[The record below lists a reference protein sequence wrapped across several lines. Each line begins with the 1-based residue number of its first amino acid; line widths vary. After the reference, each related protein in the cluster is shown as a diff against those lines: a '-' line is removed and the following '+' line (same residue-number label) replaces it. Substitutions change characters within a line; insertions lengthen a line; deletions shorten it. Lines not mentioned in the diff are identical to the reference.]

1 MPGQDPPLT
10 FTRFGGVQ
18 PPQVNVQVDQAP
30 EPEKRSQSA
39 RFSELEDFKTQFFAS
54 QYQLQFQPRN
64 GQLRLGV
71 TNPLAD
77 TNRQNRVG
85 NLEEKPQ
92 VVQNGVQQEYGP
104 PSPPQNNDERD
115 QVEEISEDQ
124 VSFSYKPAIYMQY
137 TADL

>member
-1 MPGQDPPLT
+1 MT

-18 PPQVNVQVDQAP
+18 PPQVNVEQAP
-30 EPEKRSQSA
+30 EQKPQSA

-71 TNPLAD
+71 TNSLAN
-77 TNRQNRVG
+77 NRQNRLG

-92 VVQNGVQQEYGP
+92 VQVQQEYGP
-104 PSPPQNNDERD
+104 PAAPERNDERD
-115 QVEEISEDQ
+115 QVEEISEEEEKVRFISRTKTRD
-124 VSFSYKPAIYMQY
+124 
-137 TADL
+137 